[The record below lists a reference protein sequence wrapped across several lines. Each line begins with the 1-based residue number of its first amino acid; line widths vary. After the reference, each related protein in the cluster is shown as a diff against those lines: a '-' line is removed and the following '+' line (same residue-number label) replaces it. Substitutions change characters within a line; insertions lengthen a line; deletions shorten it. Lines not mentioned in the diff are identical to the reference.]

1 MEGITF
7 EMDINEFL
15 ELVIVEKKNQ
25 NRNAVKIMLLRIE
38 QKVN

>member
-7 EMDINEFL
+7 EMDTNEFL
-15 ELVIVEKKNQ
+15 ELVIVEKKNR